1 MNENIT
7 QQDLE
12 ECNRK
17 MREMFQKAEIET
29 LQKMPMWMR
38 FNYLG
43 NKLSRALK
51 DGVSNNDIDWD
62 KLNHLLSD
70 GRDEYDFN
78 CYDRITTPEQF
89 FEARESCIESSILNL
104 VWQKRLCKDCG
115 NTFFMDFSEVEF
127 FRNKGLYLP
136 KRCPKCRAKRK
147 GIK

>member
-1 MNENIT
+1 MDENIT

-17 MREMFQKAEIET
+17 MREMFQRIEIET

-51 DGVSNNDIDWD
+51 DGVTNNDIDWD

-78 CYDRITTPEQF
+78 YYDRITTPEQF
-89 FEARESCIESSILNL
+89 FEARELCIGSPILNW
-104 VWQKRLCKDCG
+104 VWQKRFCKDCG
-115 NTFFMDFSEVEF
+115 SKFTMSHSEVEF
-127 FRNKGLYLP
+127 FKNKELHLP

-147 GIK
+147 EVK

>member
-7 QQDLE
+7 QQEWE
-12 ECNRK
+12 ECNLK

-51 DGVSNNDIDWD
+51 DGISNSDIDWN

-78 CYDRITTPEQF
+78 YYDHITTPEQF
-89 FEARESCIESSILNL
+89 FEARESCIESSILNGI
-104 VWQKRLCKDCG
+104 WQKRFCKDCG
-115 NTFFMDFSEVEF
+115 SKFFMSFSEVDF
-127 FRNKGLYLP
+127 FRNKGLHLP
-136 KRCPKCRAKRK
+136 KRCRKCRELRKR
-147 GIK
+147 

>member
-1 MNENIT
+1 MSENIT

-51 DGVSNNDIDWD
+51 DGVTNNDIDWD

-70 GRDEYDFN
+70 NRDEYDFN
-78 CYDRITTPEQF
+78 CYDRIATLEQF
-89 FEARESCIESSILNL
+89 FEARDLCIEGSFLNGI
-104 VWQKRLCKDCG
+104 WQKHSCKDCRSR
-115 NTFFMDFSEVEF
+115 FFMSYSEVEF
-127 FRNKGLYLP
+127 FRNKKLHLP
-136 KRCPKCRAKRK
+136 KRCPECRTKRK
-147 GIK
+147 GMK

>member
-1 MNENIT
+1 MSENIT

-43 NKLSRALK
+43 NRLSRALK
-51 DGVSNNDIDWD
+51 DGVTNNGIDWN

-70 GRDEYDFN
+70 NRDEYDFN
-78 CYDRITTPEQF
+78 YYDRIATLEQF
-89 FEARESCIESSILNL
+89 FEARDLCIEGSFLNRI
-104 VWQKRLCKDCG
+104 WQKRLCKDCG

-127 FRNKGLYLP
+127 FRNKELHLP
-136 KRCPKCRAKRK
+136 KRRPKCRAKRK
-147 GIK
+147 GMK

>member
-1 MNENIT
+1 MGENIA

-43 NKLSRALK
+43 NKLSRALNN
-51 DGVSNNDIDWD
+51 GATNNDINWD

-70 GRDEYDFN
+70 NRDEYDFN
-78 CYDRITTPEQF
+78 CYDRIATLEQF
-89 FEARESCIESSILNL
+89 FEVRDLCIEGSFLNGI
-104 VWQKRLCKDCG
+104 WQKRLCKDCG
-115 NTFFMDFSEVEF
+115 NVFFMDFSEVEF
-127 FRNKGLYLP
+127 FRNKELHLP
-136 KRCPKCRAKRK
+136 KRCPKCRANRK

>member
-7 QQDLE
+7 QQKLE

-43 NKLSRALK
+43 NKLARAVK

-78 CYDRITTPEQF
+78 CYDYITTPEQF
-89 FEARESCIESSILNL
+89 FEAREWCIESSILNL
-104 VWQKRLCKDCG
+104 AWQKHICKDCG
-115 NTFFMDFSEVEF
+115 NKFTMNFSEVEF
-127 FRNKGLYLP
+127 FRNKELHLP

-147 GIK
+147 EVK